1 MKTSLWFDASM
12 LALILAASVIY
23 AVSLGADA
31 QRTPAEG
38 QAGND
43 SGLREWVAREAS

>member
-23 AVSLGADA
+23 AVSLGAGGE
-31 QRTPAEG
+31 RSPAEG